1 MTGDA
6 IRGGGASMLDALRCE
21 PVRMCCGMAGT
32 GGASTAL
39 GTGRLGPG
47 DGSRN
52 VRSDIDPELPLRSS
66 CGVALR
72 CDPPNELP
80 TDDVDPDRFKVLLVC
95 TSATDVGVIGRA
107 LSAAAAAAEER
118 EAFDDRFFRKAWVA
132 AVVAAELAV
141 TPFNG

>member
-1 MTGDA
+1 
-6 IRGGGASMLDALRCE
+6 
-21 PVRMCCGMAGT
+21 MAGT
-32 GGASTAL
+32 GGASIAL

-47 DGSRN
+47 EGSRN
-52 VRSDIDPELPLRSS
+52 VLSDMEPELPRRSN
-66 CGVALR
+66 CGVALL

-80 TDDVDPDRFKVLLVC
+80 TDDVDPDRFRVLRVC

-118 EAFDDRFFRKAWVA
+118 EAFEERFFRKACVA
-132 AVVAAELAV
+132 AVVAAEWAV